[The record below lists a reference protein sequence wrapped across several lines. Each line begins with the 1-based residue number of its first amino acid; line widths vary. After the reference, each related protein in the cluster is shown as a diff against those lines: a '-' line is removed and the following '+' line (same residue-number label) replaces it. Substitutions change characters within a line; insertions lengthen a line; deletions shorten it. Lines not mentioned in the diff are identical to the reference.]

1 MKDNVINGL
10 VYQENFLSIEER
22 KLILFEI
29 DDSAWSTNL
38 KRRVQHYGYIYDYNK
53 KDIYKDLK

>member
-10 VYQENFLSIEER
+10 FYQENFLSIEEQ

-38 KRRVQHYGYIYDYNK
+38 KRRV
-53 KDIYKDLK
+53 